1 MSHIINITYFKKMGV
16 LLLSSSLIVSGCS
29 IKDVHTSSNVN
40 KEIKTISLEDFRKNI
55 NNNEYQYID
64 TRNDEAYNG
73 FKVDDIKNGGH
84 LKNSIQYSASF
95 IGKVNKDKEDK
106 FISNKGLDKKKKTIV
121 YDTNKDNTS
130 KVADKLA
137 SLGYEVYK
145 FDDYKKFA
153 DNDANKANL
162 VSYPEYQ
169 NLVSPQW
176 VKDIKDGKKPETYTN
191 NDYAIFEVSWGEGD
205 KAINYKEHIKGA
217 YHFNTDWV
225 EDGPVWNLR
234 SAEEIKK
241 NLLKQGI
248 TSNKTIIIYSDD
260 ASAGFRVNWALK
272 WAGVKDVRVMNGG
285 LKAWKE
291 AGFETETTE
300 NTPKEATDFGV
311 NIPAH
316 PEYDI
321 SRAKEVAEKVKNEG
335 LKLVSIRSWD
345 EYTGKTS
352 GYDYIEK
359 AGEPQGAIFG
369 FSGETKADVNDYYDP
384 DGTLRNPQEIYNLWK
399 GQGIQETDKIALY
412 CGTGWRNAVPWFMT
426 QLTGR
431 ANTYFYDGGWNDWQ
445 LDGTLPVDINK
456 DKGQKPDAKN
466 DYK

>member
-1 MSHIINITYFKKMGV
+1 MK
-16 LLLSSSLIVSGCS
+16 
-29 IKDVHTSSNVN
+29 
-40 KEIKTISLEDFRKNI
+40 KEIKTISLEDFTKNI

-64 TRNDEAYNG
+64 TRNDEAFNG
-73 FKVDDIKNGGH
+73 FKVDGIKNGGH
-84 LKNSIQYSASF
+84 LKKSIQYNASF

-106 FISNKGLDKKKKTIV
+106 FVSDKGLDKKKKTVV
-121 YDTNKDNTS
+121 YDTNKENTT

-145 FDDYKKFA
+145 FDDYKQFA
-153 DNDANKANL
+153 DNDANKDNL
-162 VSYPEYQ
+162 VTYPEYQ
-169 NLVSPQW
+169 TLVSPQW
-176 VKDIKDGKKPETYTN
+176 VKDVKDDKKPESYNN
-191 NDYAIFEVSWGEGD
+191 NDYAIYEVSWGEGD

-217 YHFNTDWV
+217 YHFNTDWI

-248 TSNKTIIIYSDD
+248 TSNKTVIIYSDD

-272 WAGVKDVRVMNGG
+272 WAGVKDVCVMNGG

-291 AGFETETTE
+291 AGFETETTV
-300 NTPKEATDFGV
+300 NTPKEATNFGV

-321 SRAKEVAEKVKNEG
+321 SRAKEVAEKVKNEE

-359 AGEPQGAIFG
+359 AGEPKGAIFG

-399 GQGIQETDKIALY
+399 SQGIGENDKIALY
-412 CGTGWRNAVPWFMT
+412 CGTGWRNSVPWFIT

>member
-1 MSHIINITYFKKMGV
+1 MK
-16 LLLSSSLIVSGCS
+16 
-29 IKDVHTSSNVN
+29 
-40 KEIKTISLEDFRKNI
+40 KEIKTISLEDFTKNI

-64 TRNDEAYNG
+64 TRNDEAFNG
-73 FKVDDIKNGGH
+73 FKVDGIKNGGH
-84 LKNSIQYSASF
+84 LKKSIQYNASF

-106 FISNKGLDKKKKTIV
+106 FVSDKGLDKKKKTVV
-121 YDTNKDNTS
+121 YDTNKENTT

-145 FDDYKKFA
+145 FDDYKQFA
-153 DNDANKANL
+153 DNDANKDNL
-162 VSYPEYQ
+162 VTYPEYQ
-169 NLVSPQW
+169 TLVSPQW
-176 VKDIKDGKKPETYTN
+176 VKDVKDDKKPESYNN
-191 NDYAIFEVSWGEGD
+191 NDYAIYEVSWGEGD
-205 KAINYKEHIKGA
+205 KAINYKENIKGA
-217 YHFNTDWV
+217 YHFNTDWI

-248 TSNKTIIIYSDD
+248 TSNKTVIIYSDD

-272 WAGVKDVRVMNGG
+272 WAGVKDVCVMNGG

-291 AGFETETTE
+291 AGFETETTV
-300 NTPKEATDFGV
+300 NTPKDATNFGV

-321 SRAKEVAEKVKNEG
+321 SRAKEVAEKVKNEE

-359 AGEPQGAIFG
+359 AGEPKGAIFG

-399 GQGIQETDKIALY
+399 SQGIGENDKIALY
-412 CGTGWRNAVPWFMT
+412 CGTGWRNSVPWFMT

>member
-1 MSHIINITYFKKMGV
+1 M
-16 LLLSSSLIVSGCS
+16 
-29 IKDVHTSSNVN
+29 
-40 KEIKTISLEDFRKNI
+40 
-55 NNNEYQYID
+55 
-64 TRNDEAYNG
+64 
-73 FKVDDIKNGGH
+73 
-84 LKNSIQYSASF
+84 
-95 IGKVNKDKEDK
+95 
-106 FISNKGLDKKKKTIV
+106 
-121 YDTNKDNTS
+121 
-130 KVADKLA
+130 
-137 SLGYEVYK
+137 YK
-145 FDDYKKFA
+145 FDDYKQFA
-153 DNDANKANL
+153 DNDANKVNL

-205 KAINYKEHIKGA
+205 KANKYKEHIKGA
-217 YHFNTDWV
+217 YHFNTDWI

-248 TSNKTIIIYSDD
+248 TSNKTVIIYSDD

-285 LKAWKE
+285 LKVWKE
-291 AGFETETTE
+291 AGFETETTA
-300 NTPKEATDFGV
+300 NTPKEVTNFGI

>member
-1 MSHIINITYFKKMGV
+1 MSHIINMTYFKKMGV

-29 IKDVHTSSNVN
+29 TKDVHTSSNVN
-40 KEIKTISLEDFRKNI
+40 KEIKTISLEDFTKNI
-55 NNNEYQYID
+55 NNSEYQYID

-73 FKVDDIKNGGH
+73 FKVDEIKNGGH

-106 FISNKGLDKKKKTIV
+106 FISDKSLDKKKKTIV

-145 FDDYKKFA
+145 FDDYKQFA

-205 KAINYKEHIKGA
+205 KAKNYKEHIKGA
-217 YHFNTDWV
+217 YHFNTDWI

-248 TSNKTIIIYSDD
+248 TSNKTVIIYSDD
-260 ASAGFRVNWALK
+260 ASAGFRVNWA
-272 WAGVKDVRVMNGG
+272 GVKDVRVMNGG
-285 LKAWKE
+285 LKVWKE
-291 AGFETETTE
+291 AGFETETTA
-300 NTPKEATDFGV
+300 NTPKEATNFGV
-311 NIPAH
+311 NIPVH

>member
-1 MSHIINITYFKKMGV
+1 MK
-16 LLLSSSLIVSGCS
+16 
-29 IKDVHTSSNVN
+29 
-40 KEIKTISLEDFRKNI
+40 KEIKTISLEDFTKNI

-64 TRNDEAYNG
+64 TRNDEAFNG
-73 FKVDDIKNGGH
+73 FKVDGIKNGGH
-84 LKNSIQYSASF
+84 LKKSIQYNASF

-106 FISNKGLDKKKKTIV
+106 FVSDKGLDKKKKTVV
-121 YDTNKDNTS
+121 YDTNKENTT

-145 FDDYKKFA
+145 FDDYKQFA
-153 DNDANKANL
+153 DNDANKDNL
-162 VSYPEYQ
+162 VTYPEYQ
-169 NLVSPQW
+169 TLVSPQW
-176 VKDIKDGKKPETYTN
+176 VKDVKDDKKPESYNN
-191 NDYAIFEVSWGEGD
+191 NDYAIYEVSWGEGD

-217 YHFNTDWV
+217 YHFNTDWI

-248 TSNKTIIIYSDD
+248 TSNKTVIIYSDD

-272 WAGVKDVRVMNGG
+272 WAGVKDVCVMNGG

-291 AGFETETTE
+291 AGFETETTV
-300 NTPKEATDFGV
+300 NTPKEATNFGV

-321 SRAKEVAEKVKNEG
+321 SRAKEVAEKVKNEE

-359 AGEPQGAIFG
+359 AGEPKGAIFG

-399 GQGIQETDKIALY
+399 SQGIGENDKIALY
-412 CGTGWRNAVPWFMT
+412 CGTGWRNSVPWFMT

>member
-1 MSHIINITYFKKMGV
+1 MSHKINMINFKQMGV
-16 LLLSSSLIVSGCS
+16 LLLSSSLIVSGCATKNQNTNS
-29 IKDVHTSSNVN
+29 TTK
-40 KEIKTISLEDFRKNI
+40 KEIKTITLEDFSKNI
-55 NNNEYQYID
+55 NNSEYQYID

-106 FISNKGLDKKKKTIV
+106 FISDKGLDKKKKTIV

-217 YHFNTDWV
+217 YHFNTDWI

-291 AGFETETTE
+291 AGFETETTA
-300 NTPKEATDFGV
+300 NTPKEATDFGA

-412 CGTGWRNAVPWFMT
+412 CGTGWRNSVPWFMT

>member
-1 MSHIINITYFKKMGV
+1 MK
-16 LLLSSSLIVSGCS
+16 
-29 IKDVHTSSNVN
+29 
-40 KEIKTISLEDFRKNI
+40 KEIKTISLEDFTKNI

-64 TRNDEAYNG
+64 TRNDEAFNG
-73 FKVDDIKNGGH
+73 FKVDGIKNGGH
-84 LKNSIQYSASF
+84 LKKSIQYNASF

-106 FISNKGLDKKKKTIV
+106 FVSDKGLDKKKKTVV
-121 YDTNKDNTS
+121 YDTNKENTT

-145 FDDYKKFA
+145 FDDYKQFA
-153 DNDANKANL
+153 DNDANKDNL
-162 VSYPEYQ
+162 VTYPEYQ
-169 NLVSPQW
+169 TLVSPQW
-176 VKDIKDGKKPETYTN
+176 VKDVKDGKKPESYNN
-191 NDYAIFEVSWGEGD
+191 NDYAIYEVSWGEGD

-217 YHFNTDWV
+217 YHFNTDWI

-248 TSNKTIIIYSDD
+248 TSNKTVIIYSDD

-272 WAGVKDVRVMNGG
+272 WAGVKDVCVMNGG

-291 AGFETETTE
+291 AGFETETTV
-300 NTPKEATDFGV
+300 NTPKEATNFGV

-321 SRAKEVAEKVKNEG
+321 SRAKEVAEKVKNEE

-359 AGEPQGAIFG
+359 AGEPKGAIFG

-399 GQGIQETDKIALY
+399 SQGIGENDKIALY
-412 CGTGWRNAVPWFMT
+412 CGTGWRNSVPWFMT

-456 DKGQKPDAKN
+456 DNGQKPDAKN